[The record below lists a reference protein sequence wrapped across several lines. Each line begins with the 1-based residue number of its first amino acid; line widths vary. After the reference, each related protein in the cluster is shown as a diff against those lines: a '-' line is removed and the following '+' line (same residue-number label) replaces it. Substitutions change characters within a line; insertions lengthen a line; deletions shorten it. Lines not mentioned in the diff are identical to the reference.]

1 VHPLPAISLDSQ
13 IPKKGDQR
21 QMEPWQRLGTYAA
34 GLAIDSAG
42 ARGLVSDMHLV
53 VAAGGGERDVALD
66 EAVASELA
74 ALPAEQAGARLN
86 ELLANGLRPTLFLAQ
101 LSNLLAGNISI
112 VHGVTGSSRTFM
124 GEEAAAA
131 DAVRIAAARLAE
143 GRGGIALVGGAYIA
157 GRWDMLLLF
166 SPSGGLWRGPWAP
179 IAAREGGGMVTG
191 SVAAFLVLETES
203 HARARGA
210 SGLARL
216 GPVVSG
222 ASRRRGA
229 DTARATAG
237 ALAAPL
243 VPSLRAGY
251 QVFSGASG
259 VAAPTAEEA
268 GFLGDLRDSGPAQG
282 EVRTTAD
289 LLGHAVEASFP
300 ANLGLAAL
308 AVQAGVAPQALVTG
322 FGLWRG
328 EALALVE
335 PVGGGVT

>member
-1 VHPLPAISLDSQ
+1 
-13 IPKKGDQR
+13 
-21 QMEPWQRLGTYAA
+21 
-34 GLAIDSAG
+34 
-42 ARGLVSDMHLV
+42 
-53 VAAGGGERDVALD
+53 
-66 EAVASELA
+66 
-74 ALPAEQAGARLN
+74 
-86 ELLANGLRPTLFLAQ
+86 
-101 LSNLLAGNISI
+101 
-112 VHGVTGSSRTFM
+112 
-124 GEEAAAA
+124 
-131 DAVRIAAARLAE
+131 
-143 GRGGIALVGGAYIA
+143 
-157 GRWDMLLLF
+157 
-166 SPSGGLWRGPWAP
+166 
-179 IAAREGGGMVTG
+179 MVTG